1 MKLLS
6 ATALATLLSVGAAY
20 AAPVT
25 FDITLDTATVD
36 GSGTLVI
43 DDSFIAP
50 NAKVYTQN
58 VTASINFNG
67 SVFSIPFSPTTE
79 FLMFDALGDEIASV
93 GDDGFGGQFVDWQD
107 SNGNFLFVE
116 LDEGSNPGTFTTL
129 GQGGLSGTFAIT
141 RRDDMAPVP
150 LPAGLPLMVG
160 ALGLLGFGLRRKS

>member
-25 FDITLDTATVD
+25 FDITLDTTTVD

-58 VTASINFNG
+58 VTASINFDG
-67 SVFSIPFSPTTE
+67 KVFSIPFSPATE
-79 FLMFDALGDEIASV
+79 FLMFDGLGDEIASV
-93 GDDGFGGQFVDWQD
+93 GDDAGSFVDWED
-107 SNGNFLFVE
+107 SDGNFLFVE

-129 GQGGLSGTFAIT
+129 GLGSLSGTFAIT
-141 RRDDMAPVP
+141 RRDNMAPVP

-160 ALGLLGFGLRRKS
+160 ALGLLGLGLRRKS